1 MTLEGR
7 EAFYNDTSFARDE
20 LMELSYTM
28 KAECNRMMR
37 AENPSQD
44 EVDIAGML
52 HELPDLIK
60 AESATQT
67 STTGNWEESGG
78 NGGGG
83 QDTPFG
89 GGSKISDGTE
99 APSNSDEVAAKE
111 FPDTKDSLQQQ
122 PEPAGKDPEV
132 LFQAD
137 PRGRQYKIDPHF
149 NRRIGNYGRKA
160 KSGLASIARKPLYM
174 DQSAWD
180 KLKRLWL

>member
-7 EAFYNDTSFARDE
+7 EAFYNDIAFARDE
-20 LMELSYTM
+20 LTELSYTM
-28 KAECNRMMR
+28 KAECNRKMR

-44 EVDIAGML
+44 EADISGML

-89 GGSKISDGTE
+89 GVPKFQMAPRHPQILMRWPQRSLLTPRTPCNNSQRRPAKTLRCYSRQIPGGGNTE
-99 APSNSDEVAAKE
+99 LIRIITAESVTLGARPS
-111 FPDTKDSLQQQ
+111 
-122 PEPAGKDPEV
+122 
-132 LFQAD
+132 QA
-137 PRGRQYKIDPHF
+137 
-149 NRRIGNYGRKA
+149 
-160 KSGLASIARKPLYM
+160 
-174 DQSAWD
+174 
-180 KLKRLWL
+180 